1 MWYVNEMNKNGSKR
15 NVKKETMKN
24 VEYEVIKQ
32 TFEKLYALEQ
42 KHNESFHYIYDW
54 DTNKLNKV

>member
-1 MWYVNEMNKNGSKR
+1 MNKNGSKR